1 MSVDVKVLLGNLCSI
16 IYHTFEPTDVRVLPV
31 CIFLSP
37 RPLLCPTLS
46 FSYVSPSDVLSDSI
60 NSYTFN
66 ILFFEMS
73 PSRERLYLLPSASS
87 NSIFIFFFPKLK
99 LGYLCQ
105 IPNAHIDT

>member
-16 IYHTFEPTDVRVLPV
+16 IYHTFEPTDVRVLV

-37 RPLLCPTLS
+37 RPFLCPTLF
-46 FSYVSPSDVLSDSI
+46 FSYASPSGALSDSI

-66 ILFFEMS
+66 ILLFEIT
-73 PSRERLYLLPSASS
+73 PSKERLYLLPSASS

-105 IPNAHIDT
+105 THNACIST